1 MSQQPYLNQSAR
13 DEHRKENNAK
23 AVDLYAW
30 NSDILEWV
38 RVAVQED
45 GKIKTVNSTGALTFQ
60 SNDQVITSTYTISKV
75 INDIVRTKT
84 YGFNQS
90 DELISI
96 SDWE

>member
-1 MSQQPYLNQSAR
+1 MSQMPYIGQSQK

-45 GKIKTVNSTGALTFQ
+45 GKVKTVNSPGALTFQ

-75 INDIVRTKT
+75 INEAVRTKT

-90 DELISI
+90 GELS
-96 SDWE
+96 